1 MLDMTPHYFRIKSG
15 EDTTVTVT
23 NTRSTVPAVFSGEH
37 YAYIV
42 GRTPTEVA
50 PLDNITRAEIAT
62 VFYRMLNDQARADH
76 YVAQSMFPDVDRNAW
91 YGTAVTTLAHM
102 GIVQGDQNGSFNPD
116 AFITRAEFAAIA
128 ARFDENG
135 NATGVTFADIYGH
148 WAQREIAI
156 VARNGWVLGYEDGTF
171 RPDQLVTRA
180 EAMAMVNRVL
190 QRIPQSGADLLPGM
204 KIWSDNQDPN
214 AWYYLTIQEAT
225 NSHGHDRRTS
235 GYEYWTELREAPD
248 WSWLERQWV
257 PDRKDEGDR
266 DVPPEGDR
274 DMPEALPE
282 EIPAQ

>member
-1 MLDMTPHYFRIKSG
+1 MLDMTPHHFTIRSG
-15 EDTTVTVT
+15 EDTTVEVT
-23 NTRSTVPAVFSGEH
+23 NSRCAVPSVFSGDHE
-37 YAYIV
+37 AYVV
-42 GRTPTEVA
+42 GRTDTEVA
-50 PLDNITRAEIAT
+50 PLANITRAEIA
-62 VFYRMLNDQARADH
+62 V
-76 YVAQSMFPDVDRNAW
+76 
-91 YGTAVTTLAHM
+91 
-102 GIVQGDQNGSFNPD
+102 
-116 AFITRAEFAAIA
+116 IA
-128 ARFDENG
+128 SRFDEIG
-135 NATGVTFADIYGH
+135 NATGVTFSDIYGH
-148 WAQREIAI
+148 WAQHEIAI